1 MLKAFQSKRWRWT
14 TLWTGLVDGITYL
27 RFSTTWKG
35 VNNLS
40 LATMKQV
47 LERRGPLTP
56 PSYTPSPDILPFL
69 LENIKVLVIGAGG
82 LGCELLKNLAM
93 MGFRNIDVID
103 MDTIDLSNLNRQF
116 LFRQSDV
123 GKFKAQVAEM
133 LGQKIVE
140 AMSCAS
146 GCCWVYQQAHSR
158 MQGNSQNP
166 HKTVLTGVLIGEAPQ
181 LQDPGLRRRLLQRV
195 SPRGL
200 RSGQRSGTQVDLE

>member
-1 MLKAFQSKRWRWT
+1 M
-14 TLWTGLVDGITYL
+14 
-27 RFSTTWKG
+27 
-35 VNNLS
+35 
-40 LATMKQV
+40 
-47 LERRGPLTP
+47 TP

-140 AMSCAS
+140 SMSCAS
-146 GCCWVYQQAHSR
+146 GCC
-158 MQGNSQNP
+158 
-166 HKTVLTGVLIGEAPQ
+166 
-181 LQDPGLRRRLLQRV
+181 
-195 SPRGL
+195 
-200 RSGQRSGTQVDLE
+200 

>member
-1 MLKAFQSKRWRWT
+1 
-14 TLWTGLVDGITYL
+14 
-27 RFSTTWKG
+27 
-35 VNNLS
+35 
-40 LATMKQV
+40 MKQV

-56 PSYTPSPDILPFL
+56 PSYAPSPEILPFL

-140 AMSCAS
+140 SMSCAS
-146 GCCWVYQQAHSR
+146 GCC
-158 MQGNSQNP
+158 
-166 HKTVLTGVLIGEAPQ
+166 
-181 LQDPGLRRRLLQRV
+181 
-195 SPRGL
+195 
-200 RSGQRSGTQVDLE
+200 